1 MNKNKYK
8 LFDYIKNT
16 YGMTYLDIQSKL
28 NHIKNTGKKDDLI
41 VCMMI
46 VPYIRHYEHSLNN
59 IDSLDIAIK
68 FTTFY
73 QMPFDKNFLYNQFY
87 KKYIILIDIFG
98 TSITIYTKLHKSIE
112 TFLYNSNKI
121 HSYFNFLNN
130 KLTNVNY
137 AEYNTYE
144 PCLNMKMENTSV
156 ILPLTYNYYYTVHI
170 YVYFHHYCKRI

>member
-59 IDSLDIAIK
+59 SDSLDIAIK

-112 TFLYNSNKI
+112 TFLYNSNKLEVTVI
-121 HSYFNFLNN
+121 YPNTTIQTTLSTKYILVKPPNFFF
-130 KLTNVNY
+130 
-137 AEYNTYE
+137 
-144 PCLNMKMENTSV
+144 MDSV
-156 ILPLTYNYYYTVHI
+156 
-170 YVYFHHYCKRI
+170 